1 MGLTQTDLANRLGTT
16 AATISRLE
24 TEGIKISVDW
34 LAPLAEIF
42 QVQLTD
48 LIDEPSPERIE
59 MLGHLS
65 ADGSVELPSKNEKS
79 GFLLRVPAS
88 LPIAVHVVADV
99 GPYRAGELLI
109 ADRLADDAANQ
120 AFDRDCLVGLRGG
133 KIFLRRLIKGPKNG
147 ARFGLVPL
155 AKGEETKFVSQ
166 VSWCAPIVM
175 AVRYF

>member
-1 MGLTQTDLANRLGTT
+1 MGLTQTELAQRLGTT

-34 LAPLAEIF
+34 LAPLADIF

-59 MLGHLS
+59 MLGQIS
-65 ADGSVELPSKNEKS
+65 ADGKVTAPSKVDNV
-79 GFLLRVPAS
+79 GFLLRVPANR
-88 LPIAVHVVADV
+88 PVAAQVVVDV
-99 GPYRAGELLI
+99 GIYRVGELLI
-109 ADRLADDAANQ
+109 ADRLAEDDVNQ

-133 KIFLRRLIKGPKNG
+133 KIYLHRLIQGPKNG
-147 ARFGLVPL
+147 ARFGLVSLDP
-155 AKGEETKFVSQ
+155 GFETKFVSQ

>member
-1 MGLTQTDLANRLGTT
+1 MGLTQTELAHRLGTT

-59 MLGHLS
+59 MLGDLS
-65 ADGSVELPSKNEKS
+65 AAGQVAPPGKTENS
-79 GFLLRVPAS
+79 GFLLRVPADR
-88 LPIAVHVVADV
+88 PVAVEVVADV
-99 GPYRAGELLI
+99 GTYRIGELLI
-109 ADRLADDAANQ
+109 ADRLTDDDVDQ
-120 AFDRDCLVGLRGG
+120 AFDRDCLVAMRGG
-133 KIFLRRLIKGPKNG
+133 KIYLRRLIQGPKNG
-147 ARFGLVPL
+147 ARFGLVAL
-155 AKGEETKFVSQ
+155 GMGTETKFVSQ
-166 VSWCAPIVM
+166 ISWCAPIVM

>member
-1 MGLTQTDLANRLGTT
+1 MGLTQTELAQRLGTT

-34 LAPLAEIF
+34 LAPLADIF

-59 MLGHLS
+59 MLGQVS
-65 ADGSVELPSKNEKS
+65 ADGQVAAPSKADNS
-79 GFLLRVPAS
+79 GFLLRVPANR
-88 LPIAVHVVADV
+88 PVAAQVTADV
-99 GPYRAGELLI
+99 GTYRVGELLI
-109 ADRLADDAANQ
+109 ADRLAEDDVNQ
-120 AFDRDCLVGLRGG
+120 AFDRDCLVGLRGS
-133 KIFLRRLIKGPKNG
+133 KIYLRRLIQGPKNG
-147 ARFGLVPL
+147 ARFGLVSLDP
-155 AKGEETKFVSQ
+155 GFETKFVSQ